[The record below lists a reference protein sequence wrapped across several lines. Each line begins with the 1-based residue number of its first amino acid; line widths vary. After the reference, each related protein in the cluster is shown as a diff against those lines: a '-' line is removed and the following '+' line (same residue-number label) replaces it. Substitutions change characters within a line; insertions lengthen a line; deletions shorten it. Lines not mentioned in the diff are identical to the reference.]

1 VFYGR
6 QFCLG
11 KKRGPKVGKTKR
23 GKGSKVMVVADGK
36 GIPLGV
42 SLASASPHE
51 VKVIDKTIEQ
61 LGKKP
66 ERLIGDKAYDSDE
79 FREELKKEGIEL
91 VAPHRENRR
100 KPKTQ
105 DGRALRR
112 YKRRWKIERTIAWL
126 GNYRRL
132 VTRWER
138 SDKMY
143 QAFLHI
149 ACALI
154 TCNNL

>member
-1 VFYGR
+1 MFYGWHLC
-6 QFCLG
+6 FS

-23 GKGSKVMVVADGK
+23 GKGSKLMVVADGQ

-42 SLASASPHE
+42 SVASASPHE
-51 VKVIDKTIEQ
+51 VTLIEKSIDQ
-61 LGKKP
+61 LGKTP
-66 ERLIGDKAYDSDE
+66 EHLVGDKAYDSDA
-79 FREELKKEGIEL
+79 FRKKLEDRGIEL
-91 VAPHRENRR
+91 VAPPRR
-100 KPKTQ
+100 NKRKKLQ

-112 YKRRWKIERTIAWL
+112 YKRRWKIERTNAWF

-138 SDKMY
+138 NDKMY

>member
-1 VFYGR
+1 
-6 QFCLG
+6 
-11 KKRGPKVGKTKR
+11 
-23 GKGSKVMVVADGK
+23 M
-36 GIPLGV
+36 
-42 SLASASPHE
+42 
-51 VKVIDKTIEQ
+51 IDKTIEQ